1 MPRAPTLLT
10 LLPLLLLTA
19 CSGEGPHFPRP
30 TLSAARATLPGHDA
44 PNPAAQIELLAL
56 NATDA
61 PLWLRRLDITL
72 TAQGVDL
79 AAGIWDGSQRIDPGA
94 SVMLDIA
101 LPLLDAAPL
110 PTTDTPAQLTI
121 RSRYAR
127 SGVLGILGGETHTY
141 ELPIPLRPAE

>member
-1 MPRAPTLLT
+1 MPRLLP

-30 TLSAARATLPGHDA
+30 TLSAARATLPGQDT
-44 PNPAAQIELLAL
+44 PNPAAQVELLAL

-101 LPLLDAAPL
+101 LPHHHPPPH
-110 PTTDTPAQLTI
+110 PTTDTPRQVTV

-141 ELPIPLRPAE
+141 ELPIPIRVAE